1 MPLAG
6 VGPVSWDAIGAIGEI
21 VGALAVVISLLYLSG
36 QVRHNNR
43 LAKNSS
49 LQSVLQSEMNF
60 ASIIIEHA
68 ELWDRLIAGESF
80 ESRAENRQATILF
93 NLYLLDSANRYYVTT
108 SIEPA
113 IWKIRPGRGGSG
125 FCMSSSSGRF
135 SNYGGS
141 RWALQ
146 VIRRSFWIWLMRFMT
161 SSAQRTNVRRTDN
174 PQRRFRWSR
183 ISCT

>member
-93 NLYLLDSANRYYVTT
+93 NLYLLDSANRYYQHRTG
-108 SIEPA
+108 A
-113 IWKIRPGRGGSG
+113 GRFRSFEGVSGSG
-125 FCMSSSSGRF
+125 
-135 SNYGGS
+135 
-141 RWALQ
+141 
-146 VIRRSFWIWLMRFMT
+146 
-161 SSAQRTNVRRTDN
+161 
-174 PQRRFRWSR
+174 
-183 ISCT
+183 